1 MESQR
6 EPLGQ
11 GLEEGRALDDKLR
24 QMLRDLS
31 RALYEAISDSTEVGE
46 SLRRIRR
53 EGYTLHL
60 LLDCKREDREE
71 KGERAEPR
79 ALPEALAVPA
89 GAVADLE
96 GEPSFRINGQDLV
109 FLRSIGI
116 DPTRRRRRR
125 RVE

>member
-1 MESQR
+1 MGR
-6 EPLGQ
+6 EV
-11 GLEEGRALDDKLR
+11 EALDDKLR

-31 RALYEAISDSTEVGE
+31 RALYEAISDSSEVGE

-60 LLDCKREDREE
+60 LLDCKRDERD
-71 KGERAEPR
+71 ERAERVEREVPARGAAER
-79 ALPEALAVPA
+79 ALPDPLAVAAEIEPA
-89 GAVADLE
+89 A
-96 GEPSFRINGQDLV
+96 PSFRIDGKDLL

-125 RVE
+125 PRPALD